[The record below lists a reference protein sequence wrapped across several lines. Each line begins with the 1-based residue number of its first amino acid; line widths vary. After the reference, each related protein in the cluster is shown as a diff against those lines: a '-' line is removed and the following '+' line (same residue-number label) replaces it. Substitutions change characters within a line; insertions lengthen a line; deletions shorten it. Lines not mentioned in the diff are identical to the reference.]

1 MGVIDAE
8 SKDRDC
14 GEVICAR
21 WCELGRETERR
32 TVEKQPRAAFDRQTK
47 GFRKARVT
55 QSPV

>member
-47 GFRKARVT
+47 G
-55 QSPV
+55 